1 MPAASA
7 TSFPPA
13 RRERKNQAAHSP
25 TAGADGA
32 DVDGGMD
39 DVNVDEGGMRDR
51 EPLRGWP
58 GNRALPATV
67 RGGAASERLPPVE
80 QRQRWRRTRAS
91 TPEPPGRPCRAG
103 MFEAPDVDA
112 DGNSADRPIGMM
124 RDRNCGGERVERG
137 V

>member
-13 RRERKNQAAHSP
+13 RREWKNQAAHSP

-51 EPLRGWP
+51 ELLRGWP

-67 RGGAASERLPPVE
+67 RGGAAAERLLPVE
-80 QRQRWRRTRAS
+80 QRQRSRRTRAS
-91 TPEPPGRPCRAG
+91 TPEPPG
-103 MFEAPDVDA
+103 
-112 DGNSADRPIGMM
+112 
-124 RDRNCGGERVERG
+124 
-137 V
+137 